1 MSKWQQILAEQAN
14 EHGQEAVAKNLG
26 VSKTVISQLINSKYP
41 GDLQRMKK
49 LVEGAYMHRTVICPI
64 MGEIPLHQC
73 DKHQNNTV
81 TSNPIKLRLY
91 RACRSG
97 CPHSTL
103 PEQQQFKRLT
113 LQGNYSA
120 TNTPKRYSADAVY
133 NRLERQA
140 QTDGGGANQL
150 CSLLKQELKAIELRY
165 NKLLQQSTQQP
176 PRGQHE
182 HSKN

>member
-14 EHGQEAVAKNLG
+14 EHGQDAVAKYLG

-49 LVEGAYMHRTVICPI
+49 LVEGAYMQRTVVCPI
-64 MGEIPLHQC
+64 MGELPLHQC
-73 DKHQNNTV
+73 DKHQNNTI

-103 PEQQQFKRLT
+103 PEQKQFKRIAI
-113 LQGNYSA
+113 QADFSA
-120 TNTPKRYSADAVY
+120 NDTPKRYSADAAY
-133 NRLERQA
+133 NRLERQS
-140 QTDGGGANQL
+140 QTDGGGVRQL
-150 CSLLKQELKAIELRY
+150 CNLLKQELKALELRY
-165 NKLLQQSTQQP
+165 NKLIQQQAA
-176 PRGQHE
+176 RRQHE
-182 HSKN
+182 DPKN